1 MVFKVQW
8 VAEVHLH
15 IQQKRVVSL
24 QGLSAVEP
32 LAVSIAP
39 ELLSAVVQSRF
50 PNILDQA
57 AKSKDSIWLN
67 KPAI

>member
-15 IQQKRVVSL
+15 IQQKKVVSL

-32 LAVSIAP
+32 LAVRIAP

>member
-15 IQQKRVVSL
+15 ILQKRVVSL

-32 LAVSIAP
+32 LAVRIAP

-50 PNILDQA
+50 PNIPDPA

-67 KPAI
+67 RPAI